1 MKNLKANEREL
12 LKLINFFRKRAE
24 KLVSAGELNEQD
36 QQVTQACQ
44 NLANT
49 LNDHAGLRAAIM
61 EKREKLAN
69 IVKDQA
75 KCPKCERNSHLK
87 FNGVAYSE
95 QGWKSNKYKC
105 RRCNIVFT
113 WNRPNNPWD
122 LIPYLREVIAEMEE
136 TMQDEQQPAHTREH
150 AAFNRDQM
158 LENIARLEPVLQT
171 SDEEMASLEAR
182 EKEMAKMIHQFKNYL
197 LIEKIKMDAWQEPA

>member
-24 KLVSAGELNEQD
+24 KLILTGELNPEE

-49 LNDHAGLRAAIM
+49 LNQHAAMRAAIM

-75 KCPKCERNSHLK
+75 KCPKCQSNSHLK
-87 FNGVAYSE
+87 YTGVAYSE

-105 RRCNIVFT
+105 RRCNIGFT

-122 LIPYLREVIAEMEE
+122 LVPYLREVIAELEE
-136 TMQDEQQPAHTREH
+136 TMEDQEQAAEIREQ

-158 LENIARLEPVLQT
+158 LENLARLEPVLQE
-171 SDEEMASLEAR
+171 SDEEMAGLEAR
-182 EKEMAKMIHQFKNYL
+182 EKEMGRMIHEFKNYL
-197 LIEKIKMDAWQEPA
+197 LIEKIKMDTWQETV